1 MKIQRG
7 TLYLGDIL
15 LIDALMSNDILTING
30 INYGMPDTDPDSS
43 INRRANITLTI
54 YGLSITVNAFRVGG
68 GGGLISFSMSGL
80 SIVLNATTGVYLGVN
95 FENTTRGFYIKDLS
109 SAYSNAYSKSSCS
122 ISSKISINNM
132 I

>member
-30 INYGMPDTDPDSS
+30 INYGMPDTDPNSS

-68 GGGLISFSMSGL
+68 GGGLISFSRL

-132 I
+132 IY